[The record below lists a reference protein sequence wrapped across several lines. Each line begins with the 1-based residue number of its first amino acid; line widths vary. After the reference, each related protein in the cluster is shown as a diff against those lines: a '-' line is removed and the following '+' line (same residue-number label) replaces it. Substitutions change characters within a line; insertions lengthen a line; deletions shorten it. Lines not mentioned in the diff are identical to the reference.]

1 ARAVPTDCGNE
12 LRGGLPASAS
22 GRDPAVGRRSQPGRG
37 RARLAARAQPRG
49 RAPRDLRVLPRLG
62 RNAAG
67 RSESGPP
74 VEISAP
80 ELRSQ
85 PSRTVLLVVCGI
97 AGLGLVLLVVVAAA
111 LISKPSTADAKRAP
125 GKPRAPGRPE
135 PKLPTLT
142 RAQTKVIVLNANGIT
157 GAAAA
162 EASRARARGYRISRT
177 G

>member
-1 ARAVPTDCGNE
+1 
-12 LRGGLPASAS
+12 
-22 GRDPAVGRRSQPGRG
+22 
-37 RARLAARAQPRG
+37 
-49 RAPRDLRVLPRLG
+49 
-62 RNAAG
+62 
-67 RSESGPP
+67 
-74 VEISAP
+74 
-80 ELRSQ
+80 
-85 PSRTVLLVVCGI
+85 LLVVCGI

-177 G
+177 GNTALTQGQSVVLYRPGHRAEAKRLARDEGIPLVGPLDGITPRQLHGAQLVIVLGS